1 MGLQQGQILHKAS
14 SKLDAPGAPIWVES
28 DGRRLLVG
36 IASSIFSK
44 NSDVNWGCYLKEET
58 RSQLMQWI
66 NEDFERSELEAGDQ
80 FGQDEIESLLAS
92 QDAESEDRTR
102 WQLSPSDLDVDLEI
116 SEDSEE
122 LEILTETWPGGAE
135 PAETEDLEREGDE
148 SEWPTEDSGE
158 EEELQA
164 PSVWFPSIEP
174 KQAKAKP
181 EIILVAGVNY
191 PKFEQSGK
199 VWHRKRQLS
208 AGPWRQFCLTLAEHR
223 LLADPNVKVT
233 LLDFLTGTR
242 ENVTLDAKKKAVT
255 SVEKN
260 LTSPNADDYWNLVGI
275 DWSAPTF
282 SQVISAKLEPANKK
296 TLTKKAQVSYFDGAS
311 TLFSG
316 KSSVKL
322 QDYVS
327 AAVSV
332 TSPVISITDVY
343 AYIEGFAGSGKKG
356 TLQEVHFLSHAFNIM
371 TSRYSG
377 GPILLNSLD
386 NPFITD
392 RHPLDKDARAAK
404 DFKKPTM
411 DPAVFAQ
418 AFATGAKI
426 FIWGCNFQRGFIRQ
440 FVQQAAKNGKAL
452 ADGRPMKISHS
463 PDWGDAT
470 EFRARLSLG
479 SGASVKNVSVDLA
492 KVKQVLKE
500 ANQATYMQMLATASG
515 QSVVGA
521 PPGTYADYDGSGS
534 PLRLLHVPMTGDPFR
549 NATDSFEKVLLFFR
563 DSLNFSFDTTFGN
576 HNGLGRG
583 YIIYSP

>member
-1 MGLQQGQILHKAS
+1 MPSQDKQRRGSPPPEGELES
-14 SKLDAPGAPIWVES
+14 PFLDKELFVKEAEPEWEARLES
-28 DGRRLLVG
+28 LVG
-36 IASSIFSK
+36 ENPFTFAF
-44 NSDVNWGCYLKEET
+44 EENP
-58 RSQLMQWI
+58 RKV
-66 NEDFERSELEAGDQ
+66 FELEIYKEYTDGETEESNLESFNEHEAELQ
-80 FGQDEIESLLAS
+80 EEEFGAWEE
-92 QDAESEDRTR
+92 
-102 WQLSPSDLDVDLEI
+102 DLEQPY
-116 SEDSEE
+116 SEE
-122 LEILTETWPGGAE
+122 LEAIESEELERLTETWPGGAE
-135 PAETEDLEREGDE
+135 PEDLEGEGE
-148 SEWPTEDSGE
+148 EPEWPANDSGE

-164 PSVWFPSIEP
+164 PSVWFQSIEP

-181 EIILVAGVNY
+181 EIILVAGANY
-191 PKFEQSGK
+191 PKFEQSGS

-208 AGPWRQFCLTLAEHR
+208 AGPWRRFCLTLAEHR
-223 LLADPNVKVT
+223 LLADPSAKVT
-233 LLDFLTGTR
+233 LFDFLAGTR

-255 SVEKN
+255 NVEQT

-275 DWSAPTF
+275 DWSAPTL
-282 SQVISAKLEPANKK
+282 SQVINAKLEPANKK
-296 TLTKKAQVSYFDGAS
+296 TLTKKPQVSYFDGAS
-311 TLFSG
+311 TLFKG

-322 QDYVS
+322 QDYIS
-327 AAVSV
+327 AAVNV

-356 TLQEVHFLSHAFNIM
+356 ALQEVHFLSHAFNIM
-371 TSRYSG
+371 TSQYSG

-386 NPFITD
+386 NPFKTD

-440 FVQQAAKNGKAL
+440 FVQQAARNGKAL
-452 ADGRPMKISHS
+452 ADGQPMKISHNS
-463 PDWGDAT
+463 DWGDVT
-470 EFRARLSLG
+470 EFRTRLGLG
-479 SGASVKNVSVDLA
+479 NGASVKNVSVDLA
-492 KVKQVLKE
+492 KVEQVLKD

-534 PLRLLHVPMTGDPFR
+534 PIRLLHVPMTGDPFL
-549 NATDSFEKVLLFFR
+549 NATVSFEKVLLFFR
-563 DSLNFSFDTTFGN
+563 DRLNFSFDTTFGN
-576 HNGLGRG
+576 HKGLGRG